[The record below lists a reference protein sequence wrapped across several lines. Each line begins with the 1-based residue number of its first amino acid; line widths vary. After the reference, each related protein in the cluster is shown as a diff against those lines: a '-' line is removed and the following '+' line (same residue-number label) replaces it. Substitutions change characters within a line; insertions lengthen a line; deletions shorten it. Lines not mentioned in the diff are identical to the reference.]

1 MDMTTNDGSS
11 TKDTNITNTTG
22 LIQTGTNVR
31 PSTNTFKTKTTNNE
45 TKTVNNKT
53 KTKTT
58 NNETKTANIKTTT
71 ERNIETKTE
80 PTTETSTDR
89 NATTKTKRD
98 TKATQSYITMDFD
111 PPTTMKEE
119 QDLLSAM
126 YASACVPNTMRM
138 SYDMVED
145 MLTDHIDLMEGDDL
159 EICNKDTELIS
170 I

>member
-1 MDMTTNDGSS
+1 MTTNDGSS

-45 TKTVNNKT
+45 TKTTNNKT
-53 KTKTT
+53 KTE

-80 PTTETSTDR
+80 PTTETSTDQ
-89 NATTKTKRD
+89 NATTKTKHD

>member
-1 MDMTTNDGSS
+1 MTTNDGSS

-22 LIQTGTNVR
+22 LTQTGTNVR
-31 PSTNTFKTKTTNNE
+31 PSTNTFKTKTANDE
-45 TKTVNNKT
+45 TKTEND
-53 KTKTT
+53 
-58 NNETKTANIKTTT
+58 ETKTANNETTT
-71 ERNIETKTE
+71 ERNIVTKTE
-80 PTTETSTDR
+80 QTTETSTDQ
-89 NATTKTKRD
+89 NKTAKPEHD

>member
-45 TKTVNNKT
+45 TKTANNKT
-53 KTKTT
+53 KTE
-58 NNETKTANIKTTT
+58 NNETTT
-71 ERNIETKTE
+71 ERNIESKTE

-89 NATTKTKRD
+89 NATTKTKHD

-126 YASACVPNTMRM
+126 YASACVHNTMRM

>member
-11 TKDTNITNTTG
+11 TKDINITNTTG
-22 LIQTGTNVR
+22 LTQTGTNVR

-45 TKTVNNKT
+45 TKTA
-53 KTKTT
+53 
-58 NNETKTANIKTTT
+58 NNETTT

-80 PTTETSTDR
+80 PTTETSTDQ
-89 NATTKTKRD
+89 NATTKTKHD

>member
-1 MDMTTNDGSS
+1 MTTNDGSS

-45 TKTVNNKT
+45 TKTTNNKT
-53 KTKTT
+53 KTA
-58 NNETKTANIKTTT
+58 NNKTTT

-80 PTTETSTDR
+80 PTTETSTDQ
-89 NATTKTKRD
+89 NATTKTKHD

>member
-1 MDMTTNDGSS
+1 MDMKTNDGSS

-22 LIQTGTNVR
+22 LTQTGTNVR
-31 PSTNTFKTKTTNNE
+31 PSTNTFKTKTAND
-45 TKTVNNKT
+45 
-53 KTKTT
+53 
-58 NNETKTANIKTTT
+58 ETKTANK
-71 ERNIETKTE
+71 ETKTE
-80 PTTETSTDR
+80 QTTETSTDQ
-89 NATTKTKRD
+89 NKTAKPEHD

>member
-31 PSTNTFKTKTTNNE
+31 PSTNTFKTKTANNE
-45 TKTVNNKT
+45 TKTTNNKT
-53 KTKTT
+53 KTT
-58 NNETKTANIKTTT
+58 NIKTTT

-80 PTTETSTDR
+80 PTIETSTDQ
-89 NATTKTKRD
+89 NATIKTKQD

>member
-1 MDMTTNDGSS
+1 MMTNDGSS

-31 PSTNTFKTKTTNNE
+31 PSTNTFKTKTA
-45 TKTVNNKT
+45 
-53 KTKTT
+53 
-58 NNETKTANIKTTT
+58 NNETKTANNKTKTTNIKTTT
-71 ERNIETKTE
+71 ERSIESKTE
-80 PTTETSTDR
+80 PTTETSTDQ
-89 NATTKTKRD
+89 NATTKTKHD

>member
-1 MDMTTNDGSS
+1 MTTNDGSS

-22 LIQTGTNVR
+22 LTQTGTNVR

-45 TKTVNNKT
+45 TKTTNNKT
-53 KTKTT
+53 KTA
-58 NNETKTANIKTTT
+58 NNETKTANI
-71 ERNIETKTE
+71 ETKTE
-80 PTTETSTDR
+80 PATETSTDQ
-89 NATTKTKRD
+89 NKTAKPEHD

>member
-1 MDMTTNDGSS
+1 MTTNDGSS

-45 TKTVNNKT
+45 TKTTNNKT
-53 KTKTT
+53 KTA
-58 NNETKTANIKTTT
+58 NNETTT

-80 PTTETSTDR
+80 PTTETSTDQ
-89 NATTKTKRD
+89 NAMTKTKHD
-98 TKATQSYITMDFD
+98 TKAIQSYITMDFD

>member
-1 MDMTTNDGSS
+1 MTTNDGSS

-31 PSTNTFKTKTTNNE
+31 PSTNTFKTKTANNE
-45 TKTVNNKT
+45 TKTTNNKT
-53 KTKTT
+53 KTT
-58 NNETKTANIKTTT
+58 NIKTTT

-80 PTTETSTDR
+80 PTTETSPDQ
-89 NATTKTKRD
+89 NKTAKPEHD

>member
-45 TKTVNNKT
+45 TKTANNKT
-53 KTKTT
+53 KTE
-58 NNETKTANIKTTT
+58 NNETKT

-89 NATTKTKRD
+89 NATTKTKHD

>member
-1 MDMTTNDGSS
+1 MTTNDGSS

-45 TKTVNNKT
+45 TKTTNNKT
-53 KTKTT
+53 KTE
-58 NNETKTANIKTTT
+58 NNETTT
-71 ERNIETKTE
+71 ERNIESKTE
-80 PTTETSTDR
+80 PTTETSTDQ
-89 NATTKTKRD
+89 NKTAKPEHD
-98 TKATQSYITMDFD
+98 TKATKSYITMDFD

>member
-45 TKTVNNKT
+45 TKT
-53 KTKTT
+53 
-58 NNETKTANIKTTT
+58 ANIKTTT

-80 PTTETSTDR
+80 PTTETSTDQ
-89 NATTKTKRD
+89 NATTKTKHD

>member
-1 MDMTTNDGSS
+1 MTTNDGSS

-31 PSTNTFKTKTTNNE
+31 PSTNTFKTKTANNE
-45 TKTVNNKT
+45 TKTTNNKT
-53 KTKTT
+53 KTT
-58 NNETKTANIKTTT
+58 NIKTTT

-80 PTTETSTDR
+80 PTTETSTDQ
-89 NATTKTKRD
+89 NKTAKPEHD

-126 YASACVPNTMRM
+126 YASACVPSTMRM

>member
-11 TKDTNITNTTG
+11 TKDTNITNTTE

-31 PSTNTFKTKTTNNE
+31 PSTNTFKTKTANDE
-45 TKTVNNKT
+45 TKTTNNKT
-53 KTKTT
+53 KTA
-58 NNETKTANIKTTT
+58 NNETKT

-80 PTTETSTDR
+80 PTTETSTDQ
-89 NATTKTKRD
+89 NKTAKPEHD

>member
-45 TKTVNNKT
+45 TKTTNKET
-53 KTKTT
+53 RTT
-58 NNETKTANIKTTT
+58 NIKTTT

-80 PTTETSTDR
+80 PTTETSTDQ
-89 NATTKTKRD
+89 NATIKTKQD

>member
-1 MDMTTNDGSS
+1 MITNDGSS

-22 LIQTGTNVR
+22 LTQTGTNVR
-31 PSTNTFKTKTTNNE
+31 PSTNTFKTKTAND
-45 TKTVNNKT
+45 
-53 KTKTT
+53 
-58 NNETKTANIKTTT
+58 ETKTANDETKT

-80 PTTETSTDR
+80 QTTETSTDQ
-89 NATTKTKRD
+89 NKTAKPEHD

>member
-45 TKTVNNKT
+45 TKTENNKT
-53 KTKTT
+53 KTA
-58 NNETKTANIKTTT
+58 NNETTT

-80 PTTETSTDR
+80 PTTETSTDQ
-89 NATTKTKRD
+89 NATTKTKHD

>member
-1 MDMTTNDGSS
+1 MDMKTNDGSS

-22 LIQTGTNVR
+22 LTQTGTNVR
-31 PSTNTFKTKTTNNE
+31 PSTNTFKTKSANDE
-45 TKTVNNKT
+45 TKTTNNKT
-53 KTKTT
+53 KTE
-58 NNETKTANIKTTT
+58 NNETTT

-80 PTTETSTDR
+80 QTTETSTDQ
-89 NATTKTKRD
+89 NKTAKPEHD

>member
-22 LIQTGTNVR
+22 LTQTGTNVR
-31 PSTNTFKTKTTNNE
+31 PSTNTFKTKTAND
-45 TKTVNNKT
+45 
-53 KTKTT
+53 
-58 NNETKTANIKTTT
+58 ETKTANNETTT

-80 PTTETSTDR
+80 PTTETSTDQ
-89 NATTKTKRD
+89 NATTKTEHD

-145 MLTDHIDLMEGDDL
+145 MLSDHIDLMEGDDL

>member
-31 PSTNTFKTKTTNNE
+31 PSTNTFKTKTENNE
-45 TKTVNNKT
+45 TKTENI
-53 KTKTT
+53 KTT
-58 NNETKTANIKTTT
+58 TERNIKTTT

-80 PTTETSTDR
+80 PTTETSTDQ
-89 NATTKTKRD
+89 NATTKSKHD
-98 TKATQSYITMDFD
+98 KKATQSYITMDFD

>member
-1 MDMTTNDGSS
+1 MTTNDGSS
-11 TKDTNITNTTG
+11 TKDTNITNTTE

-31 PSTNTFKTKTTNNE
+31 PSTNTFKTKTANNE
-45 TKTVNNKT
+45 TKTTNNKT
-53 KTKTT
+53 KTT
-58 NNETKTANIKTTT
+58 NIKTTT

-80 PTTETSTDR
+80 PTTETSTYQ
-89 NATTKTKRD
+89 NKTAKPEHD

>member
-1 MDMTTNDGSS
+1 MTTNDGSS
-11 TKDTNITNTTG
+11 TKDTNITNTTE

-31 PSTNTFKTKTTNNE
+31 PSTNTFKTKTANNE
-45 TKTVNNKT
+45 TKATNNN
-53 KTKTT
+53 TKTT
-58 NNETKTANIKTTT
+58 NIKTTT

-80 PTTETSTDR
+80 PTTETSTDQ
-89 NATTKTKRD
+89 NATIKTKQD

>member
-1 MDMTTNDGSS
+1 MKTNDGSS

-22 LIQTGTNVR
+22 LTQTGTNVR
-31 PSTNTFKTKTTNNE
+31 PSTNTFKTKTANDE
-45 TKTVNNKT
+45 TK
-53 KTKTT
+53 
-58 NNETKTANIKTTT
+58 T

-80 PTTETSTDR
+80 QTTETSTDQ
-89 NATTKTKRD
+89 NATTKTKHD

>member
-1 MDMTTNDGSS
+1 MTTNDGSL
-11 TKDTNITNTTG
+11 TKHINITNTTG
-22 LIQTGTNVR
+22 LTQTGTNVR
-31 PSTNTFKTKTTNNE
+31 PSTNTFKTKTDNNE
-45 TKTVNNKT
+45 TKT
-53 KTKTT
+53 
-58 NNETKTANIKTTT
+58 ENIKTTTERNIKTKT

-89 NATTKTKRD
+89 NATTKTKHD
-98 TKATQSYITMDFD
+98 KKATQSYITMDFD

>member
-11 TKDTNITNTTG
+11 TKDTNITNTTE

-31 PSTNTFKTKTTNNE
+31 PSTNTFKTKTANNE
-45 TKTVNNKT
+45 
-53 KTKTT
+53 TKTT
-58 NNETKTANIKTTT
+58 NNETRTTNIKTTT

-80 PTTETSTDR
+80 PTTETSTDQ
-89 NATTKTKRD
+89 NATIKTKQD

>member
-1 MDMTTNDGSS
+1 MDMKTNDGSS

-22 LIQTGTNVR
+22 LTQTGTNVR

-45 TKTVNNKT
+45 TKTANN
-53 KTKTT
+53 
-58 NNETKTANIKTTT
+58 KTTT
-71 ERNIETKTE
+71 ERNKETKTE
-80 PTTETSTDR
+80 QTTETSTDQ
-89 NATTKTKRD
+89 NKTAKPEHD

>member
-11 TKDTNITNTTG
+11 TKDTNITNTTE

-31 PSTNTFKTKTTNNE
+31 PSTNTFKTKTTNNK
-45 TKTVNNKT
+45 TKTENNKT
-53 KTKTT
+53 KTE
-58 NNETKTANIKTTT
+58 NNETKT

-89 NATTKTKRD
+89 NATTKTKHD

>member
-1 MDMTTNDGSS
+1 MTTNDGSS

-53 KTKTT
+53 KTT
-58 NNETKTANIKTTT
+58 NIKTTT
-71 ERNIETKTE
+71 ERNIESKTE
-80 PTTETSTDR
+80 PTTETSTDQ
-89 NATTKTKRD
+89 NATTKTKHD

>member
-45 TKTVNNKT
+45 TKSAND
-53 KTKTT
+53 
-58 NNETKTANIKTTT
+58 ETKTANNETTT

-80 PTTETSTDR
+80 PTTETSTDQ
-89 NATTKTKRD
+89 NATTKTKHD

>member
-1 MDMTTNDGSS
+1 MDMITNDGSS

-53 KTKTT
+53 KT
-58 NNETKTANIKTTT
+58 ANIKTTT

-80 PTTETSTDR
+80 PTTETSTDQ
-89 NATTKTKRD
+89 NKTAKPEHD

>member
-45 TKTVNNKT
+45 TKTENNKT
-53 KTKTT
+53 KTE
-58 NNETKTANIKTTT
+58 NNETTT

-89 NATTKTKRD
+89 NATTKTKHD

>member
-45 TKTVNNKT
+45 TKTANNKT
-53 KTKTT
+53 KTE
-58 NNETKTANIKTTT
+58 NNETTT

-80 PTTETSTDR
+80 PTTETSTDQ
-89 NATTKTKRD
+89 NATTKTKHD
-98 TKATQSYITMDFD
+98 TKATKSYITMDFD

>member
-1 MDMTTNDGSS
+1 MITNDGSS

-45 TKTVNNKT
+45 TKT
-53 KTKTT
+53 T
-58 NNETKTANIKTTT
+58 NNETTTERNIKTTT
-71 ERNIETKTE
+71 ERNNKTMTE
-80 PTTETSTDR
+80 PTTETSTDQ
-89 NATTKTKRD
+89 NATTKTKHD

>member
-45 TKTVNNKT
+45 TKTTNNKT
-53 KTKTT
+53 KTT
-58 NNETKTANIKTTT
+58 NIKTTT
-71 ERNIETKTE
+71 ERNIECKTE

-89 NATTKTKRD
+89 NATTKTKHD

>member
-31 PSTNTFKTKTTNNE
+31 PSTNTFKTKTANNE
-45 TKTVNNKT
+45 TKTTNNKT
-53 KTKTT
+53 KTT
-58 NNETKTANIKTTT
+58 NIKTTT

-80 PTTETSTDR
+80 PTTETSTYQ
-89 NATTKTKRD
+89 NKTAKPGHD

>member
-45 TKTVNNKT
+45 TKT
-53 KTKTT
+53 T
-58 NNETKTANIKTTT
+58 NNKTTT
-71 ERNIETKTE
+71 ERNIKTKTERNNKTTTE

-89 NATTKTKRD
+89 NATTKTKHD
-98 TKATQSYITMDFD
+98 KKATQSYITMDFD

>member
-22 LIQTGTNVR
+22 LTQTGTNVR
-31 PSTNTFKTKTTNNE
+31 PSTNTFKTKTTNN
-45 TKTVNNKT
+45 

-58 NNETKTANIKTTT
+58 NIKTTT

-80 PTTETSTDR
+80 PTTETSTDQ
-89 NATTKTKRD
+89 NKTAKPEHD

>member
-1 MDMTTNDGSS
+1 MDMKTNDGSS

-22 LIQTGTNVR
+22 LTQTGTNVR
-31 PSTNTFKTKTTNNE
+31 PSTNTFKTKTANDE
-45 TKTVNNKT
+45 TKTANN

-58 NNETKTANIKTTT
+58 NNETTT
-71 ERNIETKTE
+71 ERNKETKTE
-80 PTTETSTDR
+80 QTTETSTDQ
-89 NATTKTKRD
+89 NKTAKPEHD